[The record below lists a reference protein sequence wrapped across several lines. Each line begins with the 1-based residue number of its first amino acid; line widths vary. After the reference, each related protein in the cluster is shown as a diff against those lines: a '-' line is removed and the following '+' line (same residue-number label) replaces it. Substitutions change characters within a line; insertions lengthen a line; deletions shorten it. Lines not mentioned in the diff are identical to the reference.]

1 MKIHILMNF
10 WHSCVT
16 QCPVLFR
23 FKEWSPA
30 SGSKTGGSGVP
41 ISIWENYGE
50 VSWMFK
56 LFEFFNMVVIFHKM
70 SGSAKIKTSPAT
82 PAYYSCEHAHS
93 RHISSTSHFCYLP
106 EAQAAKKN
114 DPWCLP
120 VILIWSNLIFIKIDI
135 FILKNLEIH
144 LNLHF
149 FRKFPLQTR
158 NNLHDVKEVHL
169 LNLVSCFL
177 LDSVFNLFLA
187 YLLK

>member
-1 MKIHILMNF
+1 MKF

-30 SGSKTGGSGVP
+30 SGSKTGGSGVTM
-41 ISIWENYGE
+41 SIWENYGE
-50 VSWMFK
+50 VSWMVK

-93 RHISSTSHFCYLP
+93 RHISSTSHFWHLL
-106 EAQAAKKN
+106 EARADKKN

-120 VILIWSNLIFIKIDI
+120 VILVWSNLTFMKIH
-135 FILKNLEIH
+135 ILMKFWHHMSKFCNLRRIH
-144 LNLHF
+144 KYMGKLWGS
-149 FRKFPLQTR
+149 
-158 NNLHDVKEVHL
+158 L
-169 LNLVSCFL
+169 LNGQTFRIFQYGGYFL
-177 LDSVFNLFLA
+177 QNVRLSKN
-187 YLLK
+187 